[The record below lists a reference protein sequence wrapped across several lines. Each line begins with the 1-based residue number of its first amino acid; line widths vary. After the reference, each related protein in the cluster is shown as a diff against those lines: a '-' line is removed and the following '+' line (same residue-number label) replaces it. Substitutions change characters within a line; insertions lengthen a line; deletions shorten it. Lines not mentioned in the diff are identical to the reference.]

1 MYRISLIILFALIL
15 SIPAEGGTIVADSL
29 SRAPL
34 SGASV
39 FDRKGRFIGISG
51 TNGALPPV
59 SEGDY
64 PLTVRY
70 MGFME
75 KRVPQAVTDT
85 VLMQENV
92 TELRELLVESEKQR
106 VLHILA
112 YAREYS
118 TLTTYSDTVT
128 MFREKMVDYMI
139 PSSGKTKF
147 KGWRIPRILKSKS
160 YYRFSNNLGLDSVS
174 DRCRNFFSWS
184 DWVGLAPVRAL
195 PRRLQL
201 SEWAADTLRG
211 TYSAS
216 EIWTRKEDRIDLNVD
231 VLADSTGRKWVP
243 GVAGFFRNDLDFEQ
257 FRLHLTYDNV
267 VDDSVSP
274 LSLSGYSFNIESNG
288 RGRGMFMFNRRDE
301 PIFVSTYGEVYP
313 VEKEFISVGEAKKWD
328 KFGERVKEL
337 EMMEPAEAPELQP
350 EILALIS
357 RVNELDHVKVRL
369 DFTPDHRLAGREV
382 VKLNAGQLILNR
394 LKGVLGIDH
403 INARR
408 KWKKQ
413 WREFRDERREKNKE
427 RTE

>member
-1 MYRISLIILFALIL
+1 MYRISLIILFALVLNIR
-15 SIPAEGGTIVADSL
+15 AEGRTIVADSL
-29 SRAPL
+29 SRTPL

-59 SEGDY
+59 SGEDY

-75 KRVPQAVTDT
+75 KRVPQAGTDT

-92 TELRELLVESEKQR
+92 TELRELVVESEKQR

-160 YYRFSNNLGLDSVS
+160 YYRFSNNLRLDSVS

-184 DWVGLAPVRAL
+184 DWVGLAPVRAV

-211 TYSAS
+211 KYSAS

-301 PIFVSTYGEVYP
+301 PFFVSTYGEVYP

-337 EMMEPAEAPELQP
+337 EMIEPAEAPELQP
-350 EILALIS
+350 EVLALIS

>member
-1 MYRISLIILFALIL
+1 M
-15 SIPAEGGTIVADSL
+15 
-29 SRAPL
+29 
-34 SGASV
+34 
-39 FDRKGRFIGISG
+39 
-51 TNGALPPV
+51 
-59 SEGDY
+59 
-64 PLTVRY
+64 
-70 MGFME
+70 
-75 KRVPQAVTDT
+75 
-85 VLMQENV
+85 
-92 TELRELLVESEKQR
+92 ESEKQR

-184 DWVGLAPVRAL
+184 DWVGLAPARAV

-211 TYSAS
+211 KYSAS

-301 PIFVSTYGEVYP
+301 PFFVSTYGEVYP
-313 VEKEFISVGEAKKWD
+313 VEKEFISVGEAKKWE

-350 EILALIS
+350 EVLALIS

-427 RTE
+427 RTK